1 MGNRAISGL
10 KTPKLSGKPV
20 AISPGMTIKRLAT
33 SAALVGSFAIAAP
46 AYAQHRG
53 GGHASAR
60 GGVRVAPRIYGSV
73 RVAPRVYGSR
83 GFYRGP
89 SYYRPSYFYRPYYSF
104 RPRASLGFGLWLG
117 YPVAYPSY
125 YYGAPYGYTAPYP
138 ADPYA
143 YENSAPAYPA
153 PYGYQNQPYQQS
165 SPSVGVQPGYQQP
178 QASTGGVSFQI
189 TPEDAEVFVDGR
201 QIGQAGDFGPSA
213 PPLDLNPGHHRIE
226 IRAPGYRTMS
236 FDADVVAG
244 QVIPV
249 QGTLQRD

>member
-1 MGNRAISGL
+1 
-10 KTPKLSGKPV
+10 
-20 AISPGMTIKRLAT
+20 MTIKRLVT
-33 SAALVGSFAIAAP
+33 SAALVGSFAIAAAP

-53 GGHASAR
+53 GGHASPAR
-60 GGVRVAPRIYGSV
+60 GAVRAAPRVYGSA

-89 SYYRPSYFYRPYYSF
+89 SYYRPSYSYRPYYSF
-104 RPRASLGFGLWLG
+104 RPHVSLGFGLWLG

-125 YYGAPYGYTAPYP
+125 YYGAPYGYAAPYP

-143 YENSAPAYPA
+143 YQNPA
-153 PYGYQNQPYQQS
+153 PPDGYQNQPYQQAN
-165 SPSVGVQPGYQQP
+165 PSVGVEPGYQQ
-178 QASTGGVSFQI
+178 QASTGGVSFEI

-213 PPLDLNPGHHRIE
+213 PPLDLNAGHHRVE

-249 QGTLQRD
+249 QGALQRN